1 MSAFTDELKEAIKVR
16 EPHLF
21 KNAFPDVPEFQAFL
35 DHKRTASKTSKSLA
49 RRDSPTYTIV
59 YSEGISHEYLIDKYP
74 GMKHFRSELL
84 EVYGPQE
91 DNSEKGLKKTPFVVV
106 SESIVYQNGL
116 PRHRDDT
123 KQHHWCCI
131 GSSYWTVWG
140 DDNVTTWNFTL
151 TPGDVIYIPVNMAHG
166 VTSLTETRGSIVLAA
181 DIEPTTPEM
190 KQLDMEYYNELNLQA
205 TPKGAK

>member
-1 MSAFTDELKEAIKVR
+1 MSAFTDELKKAIEVR

-21 KNAFPDVPEFQAFL
+21 KDVLPDVPEFQAFL
-35 DHKRTASKTSKSLA
+35 DHKRRASKTAKWMA
-49 RRDSPTYTIV
+49 RRDAPTYAIV
-59 YSEGISHEYLIDKYP
+59 YSDGISNEYLLDKYP
-74 GMKHFRSELL
+74 EMQKFRNELL
-84 EVYGPQE
+84 EVYGPQV
-91 DNSEKGLKKTPFVVV
+91 DGSAKGLKEKPFVIV
-106 SESIVYQNGL
+106 SESMVNKNGL

-123 KQHHWCCI
+123 KQHHWCCV

-151 TPGDVIYIPVNMAHG
+151 TPGDMIYIPVNMAHG

-190 KQLDMEYYNELNLQA
+190 QKLDSEYYEALHLQGV
-205 TPKGAK
+205 PRGAK